1 MASEY
6 EQIIEQAAQARRV
19 RDQWEGRLAVAM
31 EKLKEDFDVDTIEVA
46 EALLKSADA
55 EVAKAEK
62 RYKRELA
69 RFKKEFGDDM
79 TGA

>member
-1 MASEY
+1 MAGEH
-6 EQIIEQAAQARRV
+6 ERIIKQAEQARRQ

-62 RYKRELA
+62 RYKRELD
-69 RFKKEFGDDM
+69 RFKKEFGDDI
-79 TGA
+79 TP

>member
-1 MASEY
+1 MTNEY

-31 EKLKEDFDVDTIEVA
+31 EKLKEDFDVDSIEEA
-46 EALLKSADA
+46 EALLHAA
-55 EVAKAEK
+55 EEDVAKAEK

-69 RFKKEFGDDM
+69 RFKKEFGDGI